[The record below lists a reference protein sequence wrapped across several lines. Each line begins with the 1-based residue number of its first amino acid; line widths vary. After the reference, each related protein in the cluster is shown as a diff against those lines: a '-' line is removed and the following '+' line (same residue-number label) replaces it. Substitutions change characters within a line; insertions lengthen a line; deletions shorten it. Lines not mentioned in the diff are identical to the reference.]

1 MWMNQAIRKGRELD
15 ILIYGIIGKGWWDT
29 VDAREVNAELQ
40 QYGNDIDTINV
51 RIHSPGGSISEGCA
65 IYNAL
70 KHHPAKKI
78 VYIEGECSSIATVVA
93 MAGDEIIMS
102 PVSRMMIHDPLV
114 MNMSGD
120 SGQLRAQAD
129 VLDKLKEV
137 IINAYVTKSKLS
149 RKEIADLMKKETHM
163 TADEALEKGFIT
175 KVEEIGSMM
184 NYYIN
189 NANNFVSG
197 EMNIN
202 SNQKNNTKEVND
214 MAFKSKEEFRNQ
226 YPEMY
231 AEIISEG
238 VNQERERIKEL
249 DEMSNVNY
257 GEKALGIIEDAKY
270 KNFKTFGEISKEF
283 CKSISSNNISTKEEN
298 NEQKFIERFNKKAK
312 EIDESGVNRVPGNDI
327 GGVTTIEEEN
337 KSADD
342 FYKGMMDLD

>member
-1 MWMNQAIRKGRELD
+1 MWTNQAIKKGKELD

-40 QYGNDIDTINV
+40 RYGSDIDTINV

-102 PVSRMMIHDPLV
+102 PVSRMMIHDPLI

-120 SGQLRAQAD
+120 SSQLRAQAD

-163 TADEALEKGFIT
+163 TADEALGKGFIT
-175 KVEEIGSMM
+175 KIEEIGSMM
-184 NYYIN
+184 NYYIDN
-189 NANNFVSG
+189 VNNFASG

-202 SNQKNNTKEVND
+202 SNQKNTGEVNE
-214 MAFKSKEEFRNQ
+214 MAFTTKEEFRNQ

-257 GEKALGIIEDAKY
+257 GEKALEIIENAKY

-283 CKSISSNNISTKEEN
+283 CKSINSNGVSKKEN
-298 NEQKFIERFNKKAK
+298 KEQNFVGRFKKK
-312 EIDESGVNRVPGNDI
+312 YEEINESGVNEVPGNDEGEI
-327 GGVTTIEEEN
+327 TTVEEEN

-342 FYKGMMDLD
+342 FYKGMMNLRD